1 MFAFQDEAAM
11 KKKRLSLDLRVAL
24 VYLLFGGAWILF
36 SDRLLADMVRDP
48 AELTRLQTYKGW
60 VFVFAS
66 ALVIFLLLRRELKLR
81 GIAEARLEESQ
92 DRFKHTFEI
101 SNAGKSITLIDGKI
115 SVNKAFAD
123 MLGYTREELEG
134 KTWQELTPPDEIET
148 IQSLLAPLLKGEKA
162 STRFVKRYIHKD
174 GSFVWTDVSVALQ
187 RDRNNAPL
195 YFVTTIV
202 DITKQK
208 QAEEKLRLSEDLF
221 SKAFHTSPAGLTI
234 TRIADGTFVDANEA
248 FCTMFGFTR
257 EEVIGRT
264 STELN
269 LWTPEERKKIIEEQL
284 KTGGLYN
291 FQLRARAKSGKVVDI
306 LFSSNPIEVRGE
318 LHHITTMIDITARRE
333 AEEELRLNR
342 DRLAKLSRKLL
353 EVQEAERRTL
363 GRELHDQFGQ
373 ILTAIKLTLET
384 AAVLPAHAAQAKLT
398 QALELTNDLLTR
410 TSRLSLDLRP
420 PMLDDFGL
428 VPALLWHVNRF
439 QEQSGIQVAFTHHE
453 VQGRRF
459 AAEIETAAYRTIQE
473 ALTNAARH
481 AGATRVRLEVR
492 AGSGELTIEI
502 EDDGKGFDPH
512 QALAKRHG
520 LSSMRE
526 RVQLAGGTLQIESR
540 AGDGARLFIRLPL
553 EEAQP

>member
-1 MFAFQDEAAM
+1 MN
-11 KKKRLSLDLRVAL
+11 KKRLALDLRVAL

-48 AELTRLQTYKGW
+48 AALTRLQTYKGW
-60 VFVFAS
+60 AFVAAS

-92 DRFKHTFEI
+92 DRFKHTFET

-187 RDRNNAPL
+187 RDRNDAPL

-234 TRIADGTFVDANEA
+234 TRIADGTFVDANEP

-257 EEVIGRT
+257 EEVIGHT

-284 KTGGLYN
+284 KTGGLHN
-291 FQLRARAKSGKVVDI
+291 FQLQARAKSGKVVDI

-333 AEEELRLNR
+333 AEEELRRNR
-342 DRLAKLSRKLL
+342 DRLAELSRKLL
-353 EVQEAERRTL
+353 EAQEAERRAL

-373 ILTAIKLTLET
+373 ILTVLKLTLET
-384 AAVLPAHAAQAKLT
+384 AAVLPLHAAQAKLN
-398 QALELTNDLLTR
+398 QALELTNDLLAR

-439 QEQSGIQVAFTHHE
+439 QEQSGIQVVFNHHE

-481 AGATRVRLEVR
+481 AGANRIRLEVR

-512 QALAKRHG
+512 QALEKRRG

-526 RVQLAGGTLQIESR
+526 RVQLAGGTFQIESR